1 MQITPKLE
9 IFIPFFSIS
18 PLDTYVSSKTY
29 PKLVFKKSY
38 NQVAFPFMC
47 DDDDVDED
55 VNASSHQIFNSTTLK
70 NNKTNYTHIA
80 MRRERDTD

>member
-9 IFIPFFSIS
+9 IFISSPSPFTRNH
-18 PLDTYVSSKTY
+18 DV
-29 PKLVFKKSY
+29 VFKKSD

-47 DDDDVDED
+47 DEDDDDED

-70 NNKTNYTHIA
+70 NNKTNYIHLS
-80 MRRERDTD
+80 MYSKRDTY